1 MQKVLSQVDPTLPFS
16 GFHSMQDILAE
27 NLSYQRAEMALL
39 AVVAGLA
46 LLLSTVGI
54 YGLVANLVAQRT
66 REIGIRMAL
75 GSSIRQAMLDV
86 GSIGLMA
93 AAFGVVSGV
102 ALSFVALRILRSEL
116 YGVREYDPLTLTV
129 VPIILAVIAAVASF
143 LPTWRITRIDPSQT
157 LRME

>member
-1 MQKVLSQVDPTLPFS
+1 
-16 GFHSMQDILAE
+16 
-27 NLSYQRAEMALL
+27 
-39 AVVAGLA
+39 
-46 LLLSTVGI
+46 
-54 YGLVANLVAQRT
+54 
-66 REIGIRMAL
+66 
-75 GSSIRQAMLDV
+75 
-86 GSIGLMA
+86 MA

-116 YGVREYDPLTLTV
+116 YGVREYDLLTLTV